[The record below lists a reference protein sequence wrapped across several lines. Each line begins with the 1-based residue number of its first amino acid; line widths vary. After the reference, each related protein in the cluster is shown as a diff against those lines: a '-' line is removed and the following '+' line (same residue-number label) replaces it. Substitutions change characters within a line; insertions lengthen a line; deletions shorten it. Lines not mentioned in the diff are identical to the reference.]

1 MLANKEGFT
10 PKWAAH
16 FIPESQVLEKMHPGT
31 FISMNLPES
40 VLGVVVINHCG
51 VTLVKGFLYKTLIK
65 V

>member
-1 MLANKEGFT
+1 MLANKEGFAL
-10 PKWAAH
+10 KRAAH

-40 VLGVVVINHCG
+40 VLDVVVINHCG
-51 VTLVKGFLYKTLIK
+51 ATLVKDFLYKALIE